1 MGPMKTARS
10 LGMGLAWAVA
20 VVALACS
27 GDSHDPGRR
36 VVATVGGDKVTVAQ
50 VQAYLDANL
59 VLDPAA
65 DPLPPR
71 DLARVKSRLFDD
83 YLDGEILAHEARR
96 RRLAVPDA
104 ELNEYLGPDA
114 PTTPAAR
121 DVARRDLLIQKLRES
136 VVRADVTVD
145 PVAIEA
151 WLAAHP
157 QQDASGLPGRLRTLR
172 FASYPEAMRVRT
184 EIATRKLS
192 FEQAHSAYGADAL
205 ADTAQDAELA
215 AFPSHIA
222 TAIKALAPGQV
233 SQPLPFESSVLLFLL
248 DPPEDPAAARAR
260 RIEEAR
266 HAVALEKS
274 QEVADKLLRE
284 LRRSTKIVRHEDEL
298 TFPYVAE
305 GSGTRTE

>member
-1 MGPMKTARS
+1 MDSMRTARS
-10 LGMGLAWAVA
+10 LGIGVAWAVIA
-20 VVALACS
+20 AALSCS

-50 VQAYLDANL
+50 VQAYLEANL
-59 VLDPAA
+59 ILDPAA

-96 RRLAVPDA
+96 RGLAVSDA

-114 PTTPAAR
+114 PAQAAAR

-145 PVAIEA
+145 PAAIEA

-157 QQDASGLPGRLRTLR
+157 QQNPSELPGRLRTLR

-184 EIATRKLS
+184 EIVNRKLS
-192 FEQAHSAYGADAL
+192 FEQAHAAYGADAL
-205 ADTAQDAELA
+205 ADTTHDADLG

-248 DPPEDPAAARAR
+248 DPPEDPAVARAR

-274 QEVADKLLRE
+274 QEVADKLLNE
-284 LRRSTKIVRHEDEL
+284 LRKSTRILRHEDEL

-305 GSGTRTE
+305 ANGARTE

>member
-1 MGPMKTARS
+1 MGAMRTTRT
-10 LGMGLAWAVA
+10 LGLGVAWLVA
-20 VVALACS
+20 ALALACG

-36 VVATVGGDKVTVAQ
+36 VVAVVGGDKVTVAQ
-50 VQAYLDANL
+50 FQAYLDANL

-65 DPLPPR
+65 EPLPPR

-96 RRLAVPDA
+96 RRVAVSDT
-104 ELNEYLGPDA
+104 ELGEYLGPDA
-114 PTTPAAR
+114 QTPSTAR

-136 VVRADVTVD
+136 VVRADVTID
-145 PVAIEA
+145 PAAIEA
-151 WLAAHP
+151 WLVAHP
-157 QQDASGLPGRLRTLR
+157 QQDPSELPGRLRTLR

-184 EIATRKLS
+184 EIVSRKLS

-205 ADTAQDAELA
+205 ADTTHDADLA

-222 TAIKALAPGQV
+222 AAIKGLAPGQV

-260 RIEEAR
+260 RLEEAR

-274 QEVADKLLRE
+274 QEVADKLLSE
-284 LRRSTKIVRHEDEL
+284 LRKSTTVVRYEGEL

-305 GSGTRTE
+305 ANGTRTK